1 MKIRIAQTNTRDRG
15 SALIIAVLT
24 VMIIGLVLGSYL
36 TLVSRQ
42 NESVIRS
49 MAWNATVPVL
59 EAGIEEALAHIN
71 QVGSDLNRLG
81 ENGWTMASDGWYMKT
96 RTLGD
101 GSGYITR
108 IRPTDPP
115 VVASTGVVPSPLRGA
130 LTVGS
135 TEASLLA
142 AAQDAG
148 SFVRRTVRVLTRRD
162 SLYAKGLVAKGSID
176 LLGNNVG
183 TDSFDSEDP
192 THSTGG
198 RYDPAKKKD
207 NGDVATNSTITDSL
221 DVGNANVMGHVSTGP
236 GGSVHVGANGSVG
249 DKAWVSTGSKGIQP
263 GYFTADMNVTF
274 PEVTLPFSSAPVPT
288 GGRYDGT
295 NYNTILDTGN
305 YMVSSLDG
313 SILVK
318 GDAVVWV
325 KDDLALTGHE
335 YIYIEP
341 GASLKM
347 YVSAPSVNLSG
358 HGVINGTGS
367 ALAFQYFG
375 LPSNTSLSFSGNAT
389 FVGVIYAPN
398 AAFTLGGG
406 GNNIYDFVGASISD
420 TVKMNGH
427 FNFHYDEAL
436 ARNGPGRGYVP
447 NSWDEVDPQYT
458 FAYSLSEVI
467 P

>member
-1 MKIRIAQTNTRDRG
+1 
-15 SALIIAVLT
+15 
-24 VMIIGLVLGSYL
+24 
-36 TLVSRQ
+36 
-42 NESVIRS
+42 
-49 MAWNATVPVL
+49 
-59 EAGIEEALAHIN
+59 
-71 QVGSDLNRLG
+71 
-81 ENGWTMASDGWYMKT
+81 
-96 RTLGD
+96 
-101 GSGYITR
+101 
-108 IRPTDPP
+108 
-115 VVASTGVVPSPLRGA
+115 
-130 LTVGS
+130 
-135 TEASLLA
+135 
-142 AAQDAG
+142 
-148 SFVRRTVRVLTRRD
+148 
-162 SLYAKGLVAKGSID
+162 VAKGSID

-183 TDSFDSEDP
+183 TDSFDSEDA
-192 THSTGG
+192 TYSTGG

-207 NGDVATNSTITDSL
+207 NGDVATNSTVTDSL

-249 DKAWVSTGSKGIQP
+249 DKAWVSAGSKGIQP

-274 PEVTLPFSSAPVPT
+274 PEVTLPFSSAPIPT
-288 GGRYDGT
+288 GGSYDGT

-305 YMVSSLDG
+305 YMISSLNG

-375 LPSNTSLSFSGNAT
+375 LPSNTGLSFSGNAT

-398 AAFTLGGG
+398 AAFSLGGG
-406 GNNIYDFVGASISD
+406 GNNVYDFVGASITD
-420 TVKMNGH
+420 TVRMNGH
-427 FNFHYDEAL
+427 FNFHYDQAL
-436 ARNGPGRGYVP
+436 ARNGPGRGLIP
-447 NSWDEVDPQYT
+447 ISWDEVDPQYT
-458 FAYSLSEVI
+458 FAYSLGETL